1 MSPKKTVPSLT
12 CLSYS
17 ALGDYLRS
25 YVRVVSS
32 RSFDLIVACKKNS
45 SFDDD
50 ESEVGFNRR
59 DVSNEEPPR
68 PGPSEALKRENF
80 RSLQRVSSLRGLKYK
95 APVEEYG
102 ASPAS
107 QAATNLESCGRFID
121 DEIDRF
127 HDLTFNSI
135 PWYCHQRLAE
145 VFLQVLGESATACKL
160 LYRKWDEA
168 HLYLHHV
175 QVRINTVIIFDIQTK
190 LFKPDFNLTKLIYF
204 SIVPITG
211 DNKICTNNLELKSS
225 FLGFV

>member
-1 MSPKKTVPSLT
+1 MSPKKAVPSLT
-12 CLSYS
+12 FLSYA

-32 RSFDLIVACKKNS
+32 RSFDLIVAFKQKS
-45 SFDDD
+45 SLEDD
-50 ESEVGFNRR
+50 EYHDSIRR
-59 DVSNEEPPR
+59 RNDNNEPSQ
-68 PGPSEALKRENF
+68 PGPSDVVRRENF

-121 DEIDRF
+121 EAIDRL
-127 HDLTFNSI
+127 HDITFNSL

-175 QVRINTVIIFDIQTK
+175 QV
-190 LFKPDFNLTKLIYF
+190 
-204 SIVPITG
+204 
-211 DNKICTNNLELKSS
+211 
-225 FLGFV
+225 

>member
-1 MSPKKTVPSLT
+1 MSPKKAVPSLT
-12 CLSYS
+12 FLSYS

-32 RSFDLIVACKKNS
+32 RSFDLILALRKDS
-45 SFDDD
+45 SFEED
-50 ESEVGFNRR
+50 EYEEGMQGINRR
-59 DVSNEEPPR
+59 DVSNEESPQ
-68 PGPSEALKRENF
+68 PGPSEALRRENI

-121 DEIDRF
+121 NQIDQF
-127 HDLTFNSI
+127 HNLTFNNL
-135 PWYCHQRLAE
+135 PWYCHQRLTE

-175 QVRINTVIIFDIQTK
+175 QVNNR
-190 LFKPDFNLTKLIYF
+190 F
-204 SIVPITG
+204 S
-211 DNKICTNNLELKSS
+211 LE
-225 FLGFV
+225 